1 LSGRTEKEHDA
12 KAERDDKKALSA
24 KRDFKGKVVFITG
37 AAGGM
42 GRALS
47 RRFGRAGARLA
58 LTDMDGAAVRILS
71 GGLAGEGVEALGIEL
86 DVTDEAACR
95 NAVDI
100 VVTHF
105 GSLDVLVNNAGI
117 THRSAFSQ
125 TSGAVYRKV
134 MDVNYFGSLH
144 CTQAALRH
152 LVRGQGL
159 IIVMSSIAG
168 FAPLLGRT
176 GYSASKHALHGLFDS
191 LRTELRI
198 TGVDVTIVCPGFT
211 ATNIDKNALDG
222 DGRTTSHPQS
232 KVGKVA
238 APEEVAEAVFR
249 AAVRGRRL
257 VVLSGVGRMT
267 RVLTRVYPALYEW
280 IMARSLR
287 SELER

>member
-1 LSGRTEKEHDA
+1 LST
-12 KAERDDKKALSA
+12 

-58 LTDMDGAAVRILS
+58 LTDVDGAGVRIL
-71 GGLAGEGVEALGIEL
+71 AGELAAEGIETFGIGL
-86 DVTDEAACR
+86 DVADEAACR
-95 NAVDI
+95 NATDI
-100 VVTHF
+100 VVAHF
-105 GSLDVLVNNAGI
+105 GSLDVLINNAGI
-117 THRSAFSQ
+117 THRSGFSQ
-125 TSGAVYRKV
+125 TSAKVYRKV
-134 MDVNYFGSLH
+134 MDVNYFGAIH
-144 CTQAALRH
+144 CTQAALEH
-152 LVRGQGL
+152 LVRNQGL

-168 FAPLLGRT
+168 FAPLLGRS

-191 LRTELRI
+191 LRAELRG
-198 TGVDVTIVCPGFT
+198 TGVDITIICPGFT
-211 ATNIDKNALDG
+211 ATHIDRNALGG
-222 DGRTTSHPQS
+222 DGRATSHPQS

-238 APEEVAEAVFR
+238 APEDVAEAVFR

-257 VVLSGVGRMT
+257 VVLSAVGRMT